1 VDLSRPQGGAAG
13 DSGFTLIEMVIA
25 LMLLTVVITA
35 FANGFVGALFAS
47 GDAQMKEVAV
57 TVADT
62 ALDKARAV
70 TPASNLLLE
79 GPAAGTVS
87 SNVVLTN
94 TSNAVVLDPQTT
106 TLDSRVFTA
115 NLYAGSCYLQA
126 TGQCTTTAPSN
137 PTPMIRVIAYVTWS
151 APGCGNC
158 SYVASTLISN
168 GNDSILNIN
177 PNAAPGAPGSPTAA
191 AGNDQVTVS
200 WTAPVSEYPV
210 SGYTAT
216 VTGGAQ
222 SCNTSTSTSC
232 TVTGLTNGTAY
243 TFTVTATSA
252 GGTSVPSSATPPVTP
267 TDPPLAPSN
276 VAAAVGNDMVTVSW
290 AAETSPPSA
299 YPVSGYTVT
308 ASTTSTG
315 TGAGSW
321 TTSSTSYPVT
331 GLTNGDS
338 YTFSVVAISSGGTSP
353 ASAVTATPTDP
364 PAAPINLTAT
374 PGNTTVAVSWTAV
387 SSPPSAYPIS
397 GYTVTATAASGSGGS
412 CTSTTPTPPAAT
424 CTVTGL
430 TNGVSYSFTVT
441 ATSSG
446 GLSPSS
452 TPAVNAT
459 PLPPPGAPTGLTA
472 PSTTSNSVTLSW
484 TAPTVPS
491 PALPVTGY
499 TVTAT
504 AAGHNAGSCTVSAP
518 LLTCTVSGLS
528 NLVTYT
534 FGVVTTY
541 AGGTSPSSPT
551 VNAKP

>member
-252 GGTSVPSSATPPVTP
+252 GGTSVPSDRPAAGPQQCGGRGWQRHGDGVVGGR
-267 TDPPLAPSN
+267 D
-276 VAAAVGNDMVTVSW
+276 VAAI
-290 AAETSPPSA
+290 
-299 YPVSGYTVT
+299 
-308 ASTTSTG
+308 
-315 TGAGSW
+315 
-321 TTSSTSYPVT
+321 
-331 GLTNGDS
+331 GLPGLRLHGHGQHHQYGHRRRLVDDIVNQLPGDR
-338 YTFSVVAISSGGTSP
+338 A
-353 ASAVTATPTDP
+353 DQR
-364 PAAPINLTAT
+364 
-374 PGNTTVAVSWTAV
+374 
-387 SSPPSAYPIS
+387 
-397 GYTVTATAASGSGGS
+397 
-412 CTSTTPTPPAAT
+412 
-424 CTVTGL
+424 
-430 TNGVSYSFTVT
+430 
-441 ATSSG
+441 
-446 GLSPSS
+446 
-452 TPAVNAT
+452 
-459 PLPPPGAPTGLTA
+459 
-472 PSTTSNSVTLSW
+472 
-484 TAPTVPS
+484 
-491 PALPVTGY
+491 
-499 TVTAT
+499 
-504 AAGHNAGSCTVSAP
+504 
-518 LLTCTVSGLS
+518 
-528 NLVTYT
+528 
-534 FGVVTTY
+534 
-541 AGGTSPSSPT
+541 
-551 VNAKP
+551 